1 MPLFRTVGAALLKL
15 SACAAF
21 CVCGTSLA
29 APIPWRHTPFTLVTK
44 GMRLDNVLHELG
56 AQNKLSVVVSRHIT
70 DTYAGALRQIPP
82 AQVLARLVHS
92 YRLSW
97 YYNGQALHI
106 YRADEVGYQMLTPSF
121 LKVDTL
127 LTHLKHRNEAYCRA
141 EVLPQTNALEIFG
154 VPACLDRF
162 NQVAK
167 QLDAQMQNAEKNEE
181 KVESFPLRY
190 ASAGDTNYRYRQQE
204 VIIPGV
210 VSMLREIAQGKTFS
224 LQNNKE
230 SVPADQ
236 MLPVFAADVRQNAVL
251 VRDRKI
257 NMPIYAALIKQVDI
271 KQPLIEV
278 SVAIID
284 VDVGDLDALG
294 IDWSV
299 SAKIGGGKVSF
310 NQSTGLESRNF
321 STIVADTENF
331 MVRLNALEQH
341 SKAKV
346 LSRPSVVTLNNVQAI
361 LDRNVTFYTKIMAEN
376 VAKLESI
383 SAGSLMR
390 VTPRLIQEGQ
400 QQRVMLTLNIEDGRQ
415 ISAVSERESLPQVQN
430 SEIATQASLLAGQ
443 SLLLGGFVR
452 EEQTRHER
460 KIPLLADIP
469 VLGHLFQSSNQI
481 NRSVVRLF
489 LIKAQPLSLVT
500 ESLEK

>member
-1 MPLFRTVGAALLKL
+1 MLLFKAVCAVLLKIF
-15 SACAAF
+15 ACTTF
-21 CVCGTSLA
+21 FVCITSLA
-29 APIPWRHTPFTLVTK
+29 APIPWRDVPFTLVTK
-44 GMRLDNVLHELG
+44 GMRLDNVFHELG
-56 AQNKLSVVVSRHIT
+56 AQNNLSVVVSRRVT
-70 DTYAGALRQIPP
+70 DIYAGALRQMPP
-82 AQVLARLVHS
+82 AQVLARLAHA
-92 YRLSW
+92 YGLSW
-97 YYNGQALHI
+97 YYNGQALHV
-106 YRADEVGYQMLTPSF
+106 YRADEVGYQMLTPTF

-127 LTHLKHRNEAYCRA
+127 LAHLKHRNEPYCRA
-141 EVLPQTNALEIFG
+141 EILSQANALEIFG
-154 VPACLDRF
+154 VPACLERF

-167 QLDAQMQNAEKNEE
+167 QLDAQIQTAEKNEE
-181 KVESFPLRY
+181 EIESFPLRY

-224 LQNNKE
+224 LQSNKD
-230 SVPADQ
+230 SPQTDST
-236 MLPVFAADVRQNAVL
+236 LPVFAADVRQNAVL

-257 NMPIYAALIKQVDI
+257 NMPIYAALIKQVDV

-310 NQSTGLESRNF
+310 NQSTGLDSSNF
-321 STIVADTENF
+321 STIIADTQSF

-361 LDRNVTFYTKIMAEN
+361 LDRNITFYTKIMAEN
-376 VAKLESI
+376 VARLESI

-415 ISAVSERESLPQVQN
+415 ISAMSERESLPQVQN

-452 EEQTRHER
+452 EEQTHNER

-469 VLGHLFQSSNQI
+469 ILGQFFQSSNQI

-489 LIKAQPLSLVT
+489 LIKAEPLSLVT
-500 ESLEK
+500 EALEK

>member
-1 MPLFRTVGAALLKL
+1 MLLLKEICAVL
-15 SACAAF
+15 LRFFACTTF
-21 CVCGTSLA
+21 FVCMNSLA
-29 APIPWRHTPFTLVTK
+29 APIPWRDVPFTLVTK

-56 AQNKLSVVVSRHIT
+56 AQNNLSVVVSRHVT
-70 DTYAGALRQIPP
+70 DIYAGALRQIRP
-82 AQVLARLVHS
+82 AQVLARLAHA

-97 YYNGQALHI
+97 YYNGQALHV
-106 YRADEVGYQMLTPSF
+106 YRADEVGYQMLTPTF

-127 LTHLKHRNEAYCRA
+127 LTHLKHRNEPYCRA
-141 EVLPQTNALEIFG
+141 EILSQTNALEIFG
-154 VPACLDRF
+154 VPACLERF
-162 NQVAK
+162 NQAAK
-167 QLDAQMQNAEKNEE
+167 QLDAQIQNAEKNEE

-204 VIIPGV
+204 VVVPGV
-210 VSMLREIAQGKTFS
+210 VSILREIAQGKTFS
-224 LQNNKE
+224 LQKDKD
-230 SVPADQ
+230 SIQTDS
-236 MLPVFAADVRQNAVL
+236 MLPVFSADVRQNAVL

-257 NMPIYAALIKQVDI
+257 NMPIYAALIKQVDV

-299 SAKIGGGKVSF
+299 SAKIGGGKVTF
-310 NQSTGLESRNF
+310 NQSTGLESSNF
-321 STIVADTENF
+321 STIIADTQSF

-346 LSRPSVVTLNNVQAI
+346 LSRPSVVTLNNMQAI
-361 LDRNVTFYTKIMAEN
+361 LDRNITFYTKIMAEN

-390 VTPRLIQEGQ
+390 VTPRLIQEEQ

-415 ISAVSERESLPQVQN
+415 ISAMSVRESLPQVQN

-452 EEQTRHER
+452 EEQTHNER

-469 VLGHLFQSSNQI
+469 ILGQFFQSSNQI

-489 LIKAQPLSLVT
+489 LIKAEPLSLVT
-500 ESLEK
+500 EALEK